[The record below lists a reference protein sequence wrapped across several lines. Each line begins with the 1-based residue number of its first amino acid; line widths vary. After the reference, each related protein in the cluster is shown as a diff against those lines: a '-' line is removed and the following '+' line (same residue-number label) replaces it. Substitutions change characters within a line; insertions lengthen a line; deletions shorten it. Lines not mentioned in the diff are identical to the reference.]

1 MNSRSHLSVV
11 LLSLL
16 LAMTACVTQPPAPVK
31 PPEVLA
37 APPAPGFHSD
47 LSEAVQ
53 FIAVHLPKQVAIK
66 DMVDAKVIPVDLF
79 FNEHSAEEAAASKNL
94 QTNLIAALASVSP
107 DAKFSPLSTQNIQN
121 AQWVTVASYA
131 SIKASEAGK
140 SGQWLRLKV
149 ALVEIKTGT
158 VKAQVITHVNA
169 DQFNTAPTRF
179 YKNAPMYLTD
189 ASHQDRNA
197 VLAGQ
202 RRPLGDGLLV
212 RAALTEAAA
221 AFEAERWAE
230 AEQGFQNVLTLAP
243 HHTGALSGLYQ
254 VLWVTGRKAEAEKA
268 FARLSAASVEAG
280 SLSVKLLFKL
290 GSTDF
295 VDEGD
300 LAQQYQIWLRAMA
313 QTVNEKKVCLNI
325 NGHASASGAADFN
338 QRLSLSRANRIATRM
353 QQLVA
358 MPKGRLAANGK
369 GNSEMVVGTGTDDA
383 ADAIDRRV
391 EFVVRA
397 CN

>member
-1 MNSRSHLSVV
+1 MKYRKFLCAA
-11 LLSLL
+11 LMILPLWI
-16 LAMTACVTQPPAPVK
+16 TACVTQPEK
-31 PPEVLA
+31 PQEALA
-37 APPAPGFHSD
+37 SPPTPGFHGN

-53 FIAVHLPKQVAIK
+53 FIAVHLSTQVKAQ
-66 DMVDAKVIPVDLF
+66 DLLDANVIPVDLF

-107 DAKFSPLSTQNIQN
+107 AAKFSALSTQNIQN
-121 AQWVTVASYA
+121 ARWVAVASYS
-131 SIKASEAGK
+131 SIKAAEAGRT
-140 SGQWLRLKV
+140 GQWLKLKV
-149 ALVEIKTGT
+149 AFVDVKTGT
-158 VKAQVITHVNA
+158 VQSQVVAHVSA
-169 DQFNTAPTRF
+169 DQFNTAPSRF

-202 RRPLGDGLLV
+202 KRPLGDSLRV
-212 RAALTEAAA
+212 RAALNEATT
-221 AFEAERWAE
+221 AFEAERWGE
-230 AEQGFQNVLTLAP
+230 AEQGFQRVLALSP
-243 HHTGALSGLYQ
+243 SHTGALSGLYQ
-254 VLWVTGRKAEAEKA
+254 VLWLTGRKAESEKA
-268 FARLSAASVEAG
+268 FAQLSAASVEAG

-313 QTVNEKKVCLNI
+313 QTVTDKKVCLNV
-325 NGHASASGAADFN
+325 NGHASASGAAEFN
-338 QRLSLSRANRIATRM
+338 QRLSLARANRIATRM

-358 MPKGRLAANGK
+358 MPKGKLMSYGK

-383 ADAIDRRV
+383 ADSIDRRV

-397 CN
+397 CQ